1 MPELRA
7 PTTQT
12 TATAMLIPAD
22 SNAAPNVS
30 ARTNVTA
37 VRNNS
42 ATALPA
48 AATMTGTVSI
58 EFICFD
64 FP

>member
-1 MPELRA
+1 MS
-7 PTTQT
+7 
-12 TATAMLIPAD
+12 IPAD

-48 AATMTGTVSI
+48 QPAMRLVTATTTVSS
-58 EFICFD
+58 D
-64 FP
+64 TLAALPSVSGNR